1 MPAATAAADPE
12 EEPPGVCSRLRG
24 LRVREGVKLASSVVT
39 VLPRMTAPAARRA
52 ATQAASLR
60 GWRPLYTGL
69 PCSVGRSAVSMMSLM
84 PTGTPCRAPTPL
96 PSRRCASAAVA
107 CAKPR
112 SRSRKAQALSC
123 GSSSAIRARQA
134 VTRACEV
141 RSPLAIRGAASL
153 AVSAVKS
160 ALLKVIDPSMCAA
173 TGRRALCRSPSRPQT
188 RSFAIEIV
196 RQPEGHPGPKVH
208 DDHAQDDHQHVG
220 HHATEDLIERDV
232 RG

>member
-69 PCSVGRSAVSMMSLM
+69 PCSVGRSAVSMMSLL

-107 CAKPR
+107 CAKAR

-123 GSSSAIRARQA
+123 GSSSSIRVRQA

-153 AVSAVKS
+153 AVRAVKS
-160 ALLKVIDPSMCAA
+160 ALVKVHHPSMF
-173 TGRRALCRSPSRPQT
+173 GVLPRRAWLPSQPQI

-196 RQPEGHPGPKVH
+196 RQPEGHTGPKVH
-208 DDHAQDDHQHVG
+208 DNHAQDDHQHVG
-220 HHATEDLIERDV
+220 HHPTEDLIERDV